1 MHTTDTP
8 LSAMAHPHRAPV
20 NPDPVQAYR
29 TARARAR
36 EEEERARLPAVA
48 RAMRPVLSA
57 PEDGWS
63 EDEVRLQAED
73 AVQAIAQP
81 FLDHGAQFGQD
92 LDGQLDPD
100 RALLPAAGILG
111 ALCHA
116 LYRQLELADQRID
129 RLALSLRQQLDEEGL
144 QPASEI
150 GSLRLER
157 LQHQLAQAEAMRD
170 LARAAAI
177 GAATAYARVTGD
189 VYAHRSS
196 FNQAVPQV
204 TAARVV
210 ACDWQEARAARRAAD
225 ERRVAEGYQLLVMG
239 GESADD
245 AALTAALDRAL
256 AQHPNTLVLRTGN
269 RRGVQTVAAQW
280 ALEHGVPCLIHAPRW
295 QEGGKAAGFERNS
308 AMVRAAKTGAGR
320 MVLVADRED
329 AGSRHLAA
337 AGLREGMRVWCLAEH
352 RLLTADDVAFRPA
365 PAQQ

>member
-1 MHTTDTP
+1 MHSTDSP
-8 LSAMAHPHRAPV
+8 RPAMAHPHPAAV
-20 NPDPVQAYR
+20 SLDPVQVYR
-29 TARARAR
+29 AARAQARA
-36 EEEERARLPAVA
+36 EEQRSRLAAVA
-48 RAMRPVLSA
+48 QAMRPVLPT
-57 PEDGWS
+57 PEEDWS
-63 EDEVRLQAED
+63 EDEVRLQAEE

-81 FLDHGAQFGQD
+81 FLDHGAVFGQD
-92 LDGQLDPD
+92 LDGQLDAE
-100 RALLPAAGILG
+100 RALLPASGMLG

-129 RLALSLRQQLDEEGL
+129 RLALTLRQQLDEEGL
-144 QPASEI
+144 QPASEV

-170 LARAAAI
+170 LTRAAAI

-196 FNQAVPQV
+196 FNQPVPQV

-210 ACDWQEARAARRAAD
+210 ACDWQEARAARRAAE

-239 GESADD
+239 GEAVDEQ
-245 AALTAALDRAL
+245 ALTAALDRAL
-256 AQHPNTLVLRTGN
+256 LQHPDTLVLRTGN
-269 RRGVQTVAAQW
+269 RRGVQTLAAQW
-280 ALEHGVPCLIHAPRW
+280 ALEHGVPCVVHVPRW
-295 QEGGKAAGFERNS
+295 QEGGKAAGFARNS
-308 AMVRAAKTGAGR
+308 AMVRAARSGAGR

-337 AGLREGMRVWCLAEH
+337 AGLREGLRVWCLAER

-365 PAQQ
+365 PAQR

>member
-1 MHTTDTP
+1 MHSTDATRP
-8 LSAMAHPHRAPV
+8 AMAHPHTAPV
-20 NPDPVQAYR
+20 SPDPVQAYR
-29 TARARAR
+29 AARARAR
-36 EEEERARLPAVA
+36 EEEQRTRLPAVA
-48 RAMRPVLSA
+48 QAMRPVLPASD
-57 PEDGWS
+57 EDWS
-63 EDEVRLQAED
+63 EDEVRLQAEE

-81 FLDHGAQFGQD
+81 FLDHGAVFGQD

-129 RLALSLRQQLDEEGL
+129 RLALSLRQQLDKEGL

-157 LQHQLAQAEAMRD
+157 LQHQLAQSEAMRD

-196 FNQAVPQV
+196 FNQTVPQV

-225 ERRVAEGYQLLVMG
+225 ERRVVEGFHLLVMG
-239 GESADD
+239 GETADE

-256 AQHPNTLVLRTGN
+256 AQHPDTLVLRTGN
-269 RRGVQTVAAQW
+269 RRGVQTLAAQW
-280 ALEHGVPCLIHAPRW
+280 ALEHGVPCVVHAPRW
-295 QEGGKAAGFERNS
+295 QAGGKAAGFERND
-308 AMVRAAKTGAGR
+308 AMVRAALTGEGR

-337 AGLREGMRVWCLAEH
+337 AGLRQGLRVWCLAER
-352 RLLTADDVAFRPA
+352 RLLEPDDVAYRPA
-365 PAQQ
+365 PTQQ

>member
-1 MHTTDTP
+1 MHNTDTTP
-8 LSAMAHPHRAPV
+8 SAMAHPHRAPV

-29 TARARAR
+29 AARARAR
-36 EEEERARLPAVA
+36 EEEQRARLPAVA
-48 RAMRPVLSA
+48 QAMRPVLSA

-73 AVQAIAQP
+73 AVQAVAQP

-129 RLALSLRQQLDEEGL
+129 RLALTLRQQLEEEGL

-239 GESADD
+239 GACADED
-245 AALTAALDRAL
+245 ALTVALDRAL
-256 AQHPNTLVLRTGN
+256 AQHPDTLVLRTGN

-308 AMVRAAKTGAGR
+308 AMVRAARTGAGR

-352 RLLTADDVAFRPA
+352 RLLEPDDVAYRPA
-365 PAQQ
+365 PTQQ